1 MEKNKRGSLYIVG
14 TPIGNMG
21 DISQRAVSVL
31 SDVDVI
37 ACEDTRHSRVLL
49 DKLGINKRLISYHKH
64 NERSGSEYVIS
75 LMDQGADVAL
85 ISDAG
90 MPCVS
95 DPGAVLV
102 NEARCS
108 GIKICCVPGPTA
120 LTSAVALS
128 GIEGAFTF
136 IGFLPDKRKD
146 RTAIFTSFKAVPSAL
161 VFYCSPHDLIR
172 DLDDM
177 YEFLGARGVCV
188 VREITKL
195 YEEVVCGELGSVDV
209 GEPRGE
215 YVVIVAPPAKE
226 RPQDDLMS
234 QLKSELALGVDKK
247 EAVKKV
253 AKDNG
258 VPKDVVYK
266 LALEIND

>member
-1 MEKNKRGSLYIVG
+1 MEKNKRGSLFIVG

-21 DISQRAVSVL
+21 DISARAVSVL
-31 SDVDVI
+31 SDVGAV
-37 ACEDTRHSRVLL
+37 ACEDTRRSRVLL
-49 DKLGINKRLISYHKH
+49 DKIGISKRLISYHKH
-64 NERSGSEYVIS
+64 NEQSGSEYLIS
-75 LMDQGADVAL
+75 LMDGGEDIAL

-102 NEARCS
+102 RKARES
-108 GIKICCVPGPTA
+108 GIKISCVPGPTA
-120 LTSAVALS
+120 LASAVALS
-128 GIEGAFTF
+128 GVEGPFTF

-146 RTAIFTSFKAVPSAL
+146 RTAVFDAFKSVPSSL
-161 VFYCSPHDLIR
+161 IFYCSPHDLLR

-177 YEFLGARGVCV
+177 YAAFGDRGVSV
-188 VREITKL
+188 AREITKL
-195 YEEVVCGELGSVDV
+195 YEEVICGQLGAVDV

-215 YVVIVAPPAKE
+215 YVVIVSPPNKE
-226 RPQDDLMS
+226 TPTGDLLT
-234 QLKSELALGVDKK
+234 QLKSAIACGAEMKDAI
-247 EAVKKV
+247 KKV

-266 LALEIND
+266 LSLEIKD